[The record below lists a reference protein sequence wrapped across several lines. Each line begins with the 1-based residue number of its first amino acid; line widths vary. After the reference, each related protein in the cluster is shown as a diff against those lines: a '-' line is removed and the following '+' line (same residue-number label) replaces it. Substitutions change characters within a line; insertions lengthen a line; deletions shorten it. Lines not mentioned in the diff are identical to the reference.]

1 MKILSRTYI
10 ALILAVLYVPIL
22 VLILFSFNSTNNT
35 GVFTGFSLY
44 WYQELFRSADTF
56 AALKNTLVLAVSS
69 ACISTLIGT
78 AAALGL
84 DRMRSKFARG
94 CITSITNVPMMN
106 PDIVTGI
113 SMMLLFVFVGTMLG
127 STEKLSFWTLLIA
140 HVTFNLPYVL
150 LNVSPKFRQMD
161 KFLPE
166 AAQDLGCT
174 PAQSFFKVELPNIMP
189 GVVTGFIM
197 AFTLS
202 LDDFVISYFCS
213 GSDFQTLPIL
223 IYSMTKKEVKPDI
236 YALSTLM
243 IIAILALLILTNLS
257 DDKGDGLKDKLT
269 DTRSRIRE
277 RLQRRRAATNSKQ
290 GGDAA

>member
-1 MKILSRTYI
+1 MKTLSKIYI
-10 ALILAVLYVPIL
+10 FLILAILYIPVL
-22 VLILFSFNSTNNT
+22 VLMLFSFNSTNNT

-44 WYQELFRSADTF
+44 WYVELFRSADTF
-56 AALKNTLVLAVSS
+56 NALKNTLILAVTS
-69 ACISTLIGT
+69 ALIATVIGT
-78 AAALGL
+78 FAALGL
-84 DRMRSKFARG
+84 DRMHSRFVRG
-94 CITSITNVPMMN
+94 TLKSITNIPMMN

-113 SMMLLFVFVGTMLG
+113 SMMLLFVFVGNMIA
-127 STEKLSFWTLLIA
+127 TEDKLNFWTLLIA
-140 HVTFNLPYVL
+140 HVTFNLPYVI

-166 AAQDLGCT
+166 AALDLGCT

-189 GVVTGFIM
+189 GVLTGFIM

-236 YALSTLM
+236 YALSTIMSL
-243 IIAILALLILTNLS
+243 AILALLILSTLS
-257 DDKGDGLKDKLT
+257 REKGDKMKGRFSGLT
-269 DTRSRIRE
+269 SRLRE
-277 RLQRRRAATNSKQ
+277 RWQSRGTGESKE
-290 GGDAA
+290 GGASK